1 MSGSNLPCKR
11 GRHGGARSVL
21 CWQEKLSLMDESAI
35 KQFLQ
40 QFDCGC
46 KCACG
51 TKIRSLGEFESV
63 KIVRD
68 LRTARM
74 SGAYLPI
81 MHKPRRRGDDGLENV
96 LTAN

>member
-1 MSGSNLPCKR
+1 MSSSNLLPCNR

-21 CWQEKLSLMDESAI
+21 CWQEKLALMDDNAI
-35 KQFLQ
+35 KEFLQ

-46 KCACG
+46 KCECG
-51 TKIRSLGEFESV
+51 AKIRALGETDSV

-74 SGAYLPI
+74 AGAYLPF
-81 MHKPRRRGDDGLENV
+81 MHKPRRCGDDGL
-96 LTAN
+96 